1 MNKELKKIIQSDF
14 FRYYGEGGGYHFM
27 WSLLNHSLKCIVTYR
42 KANYYAKHNKLLYL
56 YYTYRLKVLDK
67 KYAFHIPAMAEIG
80 EGFFI
85 GHNGPIIINTN
96 AKIGKNCNIATG
108 VTIGR
113 ENRGKR
119 EGAPTIGYKV
129 WIGTNAVV
137 VGKVTIGDNVL
148 IAPNAYVNFDV
159 PSNSIVIGNPGKII
173 ENRPDATQGYCHNLF
188 AVSSSE
194 NSC

>member
-42 KANYYAKHNKLLYL
+42 KANYYARHNKLLYL
-56 YYTYRLKVLDK
+56 YYTYRLKILDK
-67 KYAFHIPAMAEIG
+67 KYAFHIPVKTEIG

-85 GHNGPIIINTN
+85 GHNGPIIINTK

-119 EGAPTIGYKV
+119 EGAPTIGNKV
-129 WIGTNAVV
+129 RIGTNAVV
-137 VGKVTIGDNVL
+137 VGRITIGDNAL

-173 ENRPDATQGYCHNLF
+173 HDRPDAMEGYCHNLM
-188 AVSSSE
+188 
-194 NSC
+194 

>member
-1 MNKELKKIIQSDF
+1 
-14 FRYYGEGGGYHFM
+14 M

-42 KANYYAKHNKLLYL
+42 TANYYAKHNKLLYL

-67 KYAFHIPAMAEIG
+67 KYAFHIPARAEIG

-113 ENRGKR
+113 ETAASVKGRQRSGLR
-119 EGAPTIGYKV
+119 YGSAQMP
-129 WIGTNAVV
+129 
-137 VGKVTIGDNVL
+137 L
-148 IAPNAYVNFDV
+148 
-159 PSNSIVIGNPGKII
+159 
-173 ENRPDATQGYCHNLF
+173 
-188 AVSSSE
+188 SSE
-194 NSC
+194 K